1 MAGQENPYVL
11 YGAYASYYTGKT
23 RSYLRKKGIPFIER
37 VVSHPRFRNVIR
49 PTAQSKRVPILEAP
63 DGTIIQDTTAIFE
76 YLEAR
81 FPTPPAL
88 PPGPRQ
94 RLAAYLFD
102 LFCSENMKIAWHYRW
117 NFPEQNQRFVTMD
130 FGRSFRPQGSD
141 DELARYGDL
150 IAAQMD
156 GHRAN
161 IGITPDMFGVMD
173 EIYFDLLDT
182 LERHFTHHPFLL
194 GGLPSVGDFGL
205 MGPLFAHLARDP
217 YPLHIMQMR
226 SPRVFRWVEHMNTP
240 EIRAPEFF
248 DYPLEYLADDA
259 VPETIVSL
267 LRQFTQDYAPVYRES
282 AALYNDWA
290 TRHASLPPGSIIS
303 PDGHDQPSLG
313 RITVALRGHG
323 MTAAS
328 QIHSLWVL
336 QRTLNWLK
344 HLDAP
349 ARTACR
355 DFAAECGAEEL
366 LALNLVRP
374 LSRTR
379 NRLSLG

>member
-1 MAGQENPYVL
+1 
-11 YGAYASYYTGKT
+11 
-23 RSYLRKKGIPFIER
+23 
-37 VVSHPRFRNVIR
+37 
-49 PTAQSKRVPILEAP
+49 
-63 DGTIIQDTTAIFE
+63 TIIQDTTAIFE

-259 VPETIVSL
+259 VPETIVTL
-267 LRQFTQDYAPVYRES
+267 LRQFTQDYTPVYREGV
-282 AALYNDWA
+282 ALYNDWA
-290 TRHASLPPGSIIS
+290 SRHASLPPGSIIS
-303 PDGHDQPSLG
+303 PDGQDQPSLG
-313 RITVALRGHG
+313 RITVTLRGHT
-323 MTAAS
+323 MTPAS
-328 QIHSLWVL
+328 QAHSLWVL